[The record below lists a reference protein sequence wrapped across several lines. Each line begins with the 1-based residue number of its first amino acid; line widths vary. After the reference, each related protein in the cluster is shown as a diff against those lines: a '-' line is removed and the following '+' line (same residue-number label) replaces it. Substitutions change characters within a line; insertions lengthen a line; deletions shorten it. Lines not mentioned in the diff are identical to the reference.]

1 MIRFSSTEPI
11 YIQIANF
18 YKTLIEKGAI
28 QENEPLPSV
37 RDVAISE
44 GVNPNTVQKAF
55 TILVNDG
62 YLRNVPKKGFF
73 ANKVQKEENDH
84 LKEKIQVLLDEG
96 YTIEEI
102 ITTTNFLGRG
112 KHD

>member
-11 YIQIANF
+11 YIQIASF
-18 YKTLIEKGAI
+18 YKNLIAKGVI
-28 QENEPLPSV
+28 KENESLPSV

-62 YLRNVPKKGFF
+62 YVQNIPKKGFF
-73 ANKVQKEENDH
+73 ANSVKKEENNP
-84 LKEKIQVLLDEG
+84 LEEKIQSLLDEG

-102 ITTTNFLGRG
+102 ITTAKSFERG
-112 KHD
+112 EHD